1 MPVHSAL
8 LHPVLPPVQALIE
21 LAALVALIG
30 IADWALPGLDIA
42 ALEPSPYWLPVLLLS
57 LQYGTIAGL
66 LAAAA
71 ATVAHVLNGFPE
83 QSIGEN
89 LFPYL
94 LRIWALPMLWIGVA
108 LLLGQFRLRQIEVK
122 RTLRRELEQRTT
134 EALTLASYAKDLE
147 DRCRRLERHLSSGQ
161 NAGFNSGRMPAGV
174 AALDAL
180 VPLTRVPADL
190 AAGLDGIAKAVM
202 PGAALSVFV
211 ATPAGCG
218 LVVASGWPATARW
231 RHEIPASHPLYRAV
245 AGERRAVSVLNR
257 ADEAILAGEGLAAC
271 PIFAPD
277 SGRVIGI
284 IKLEAAEPV
293 YLTHA
298 TTEHLATI
306 ARLVAPALGEPRIV
320 VDNSAR
326 EFRGDGVAPSR
337 LTRGWRQMPWRNANV
352 SDSAATDAA
361 AQNPDASERSPRPK
375 HLS

>member
-1 MPVHSAL
+1 M

-21 LAALVALIG
+21 LAVLMALIA

-122 RTLRRELEQRTT
+122 RTLRRDLEQRTL
-134 EALTLASYAKDLE
+134 EAQTLAGYAKDLE
-147 DRCRRLERHLSSGQ
+147 DRCRRLERHVSSGQ
-161 NAGFNSGRMPAGV
+161 SIAINSGRMPASL

-180 VPLTRVPADL
+180 APLTRSASDL
-190 AAGLDGIAKAVM
+190 AAGLDGIATAVM
-202 PGAALSVFV
+202 PGASLSVFAV
-211 ATPAGCG
+211 TPAGCG
-218 LVVASGWPATARW
+218 LVVASGWPETAPW
-231 RHEIPASHPLYRAV
+231 KSEIPAAHPLYRAMT
-245 AGERRAVSVLNR
+245 GERRGVSVLNR
-257 ADEAILAGEGLAAC
+257 GDEAILGSEGLAAC

-284 IKLEAAEPV
+284 LKLEAADAS
-293 YLTHA
+293 YLTRA
-298 TTEHLATI
+298 TPEHLATI

-326 EFRGDGVAPSR
+326 AVRTESAVPSR
-337 LTRGWRQMPWRNANV
+337 LTRGWRQVAWR
-352 SDSAATDAA
+352 DAGLSESVA
-361 AQNPDASERSPRPK
+361 HGAPVQDEDADERSPRPK
-375 HLS
+375 RLS